1 VDVGA
6 AAGAFVV
13 TGCEGGATAVVVG
26 TLRADGVG
34 LAAVVLGG
42 AAGGAAVVEGAVV
55 EGAVVGGAVL
65 AGAAALV
72 LCEAPT
78 WA

>member
-1 VDVGA
+1 MDVGA

-26 TLRADGVG
+26 TLRTDGVG
-34 LAAVVLGG
+34 GGLAALVVAG
-42 AAGGAAVVEGAVV
+42 AAGGAAVVEGT
-55 EGAVVGGAVL
+55 VVGRALL
-65 AGAAALV
+65 AGADALV

-78 WA
+78 CA